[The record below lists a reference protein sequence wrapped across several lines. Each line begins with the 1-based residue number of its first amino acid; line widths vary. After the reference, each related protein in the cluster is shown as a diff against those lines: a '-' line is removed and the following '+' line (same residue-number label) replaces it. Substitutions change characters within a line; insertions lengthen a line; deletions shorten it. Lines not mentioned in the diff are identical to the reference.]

1 MIHWEP
7 SGNGVTLITIQL
19 YGASLQDRVTD
30 RKPNHIPTDELKQG
44 DHKQVRKRKHHKT
57 PLFGKLKHCET
68 LLMAEKWQ
76 QGKRNK
82 PKKKKT
88 IVAHKLLNRESS
100 ICAKM
105 SCSPW
110 GRSKTAQWQVLQ
122 AVVIAGDY
130 QTVGKYSPWIAVQ
143 VRSFL
148 SSKHLGK
155 HWQWIFW
162 KIALQQCYYLLLSHI
177 V

>member
-1 MIHWEP
+1 MASSSYFLLKIKYSNNSLVVIHWET
-7 SGNGVTLITIQL
+7 SGKGATLITIQL

-44 DHKQVRKRKHHKT
+44 DHKQVRQRKHHKT

-76 QGKRNK
+76 QGRRNK
-82 PKKKKT
+82 LKKKKKQT
-88 IVAHKLLNRESS
+88 REARMLLNRHSS

-110 GRSKTAQWQVLQ
+110 GRGKTLHS
-122 AVVIAGDY
+122 D
-130 QTVGKYSPWIAVQ
+130 
-143 VRSFL
+143 RSCRQR
-148 SSKHLGK
+148 S
-155 HWQWIFW
+155 
-162 KIALQQCYYLLLSHI
+162 
-177 V
+177 